1 MPYSYHMQLVSA
13 ATNSGGDTLDTPE
26 MASDALATELATL
39 TLETIPAAMR
49 TIRKMM
55 RAEVEGD
62 QNLTIPQLRALGF
75 IERNRDVSLSDVAGH
90 LGIPLSGASRL
101 VDKLVADKLVTRAT
115 ATVDRRKVILSLLP
129 AGEDLRTRVRQRTL
143 QRLDVMFQR
152 LTPAE
157 LDAIASALP
166 VLRGL
171 FSNEPNEPNEASGET
186 SATTGEPP
194 PP

>member
-1 MPYSYHMQLVSA
+1 MQLVSA

-143 QRLDVMFQR
+143 RRLDVMFQR

-171 FSNEPNEPNEASGET
+171 FSNGPNEPNEASGET